1 MHLGTI
7 LVVSSSF
14 KNKIRTDTTLLRLSD
29 EGRQLQKLTYN
40 KPLLIASRTCP
51 ICLQVKKHG
60 LKKNRQKETNVFTCL
75 ATPCR
80 VQFEVGVIGNTQRS
94 TTKHLSEL
102 ILNGIETKFKL
113 TTGMEH

>member
-51 ICLQVKKHG
+51 ICLQVKKTWFE
-60 LKKNRQKETNVFTCL
+60 KKIVRKRQTFL
-75 ATPCR
+75 PA
-80 VQFEVGVIGNTQRS
+80 
-94 TTKHLSEL
+94 
-102 ILNGIETKFKL
+102 
-113 TTGMEH
+113 